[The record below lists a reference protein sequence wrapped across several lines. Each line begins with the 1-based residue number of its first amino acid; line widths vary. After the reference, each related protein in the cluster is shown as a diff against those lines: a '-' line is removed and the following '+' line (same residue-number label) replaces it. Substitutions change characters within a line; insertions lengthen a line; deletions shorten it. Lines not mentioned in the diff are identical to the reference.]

1 MKKVLVNTRTFGK
14 YSSMPFDLLRDAG
27 LEIVSVEGEDIA
39 GYLKEVD
46 ALIVGTTPVT
56 GSMLREMCIRDRL

>member
-1 MKKVLVNTRTFGK
+1 
-14 YSSMPFDLLRDAG
+14 
-27 LEIVSVEGEDIA
+27 VSVEGEDIA

-56 GSMLREMCIRDRL
+56 GSMLRGSKVKIIAKHGVGWTI